1 MSSCKLSIRK
11 EASWTIYNIT
21 AGNNDQIQQ
30 VIEQGLIPSLVELL
44 AHASFDVKKEAA
56 WAISNATSGGT
67 PEQIMYLVS
76 QQCIQPLCDLLAVK
90 DSRIVKVALEG
101 IENIL
106 KLGEDEKEKAG
117 SEMNDMVSLV
127 EEADG
132 MEKLEQLQS
141 HANDD
146 IYQRA
151 VKILESY
158 FGEEGEEEDGE
169 LEPQL
174 VEGGDQFQFGLG
186 DGGGQAGGFNFG
198 MQ

>member
-1 MSSCKLSIRK
+1 MLSSCKLSIRK

-76 QQCIQPLCDLLAVK
+76 QQCIQPLCDLLAVE

-106 KLGEDEKEKAG
+106 KLGEKNKEASG
-117 SEMNDMVSLV
+117 ETTSEYADFV
-127 EEADG
+127 EEAGGMNNDG
-132 MEKLEQLQS
+132 
-141 HANDD
+141 
-146 IYQRA
+146 
-151 VKILESY
+151 
-158 FGEEGEEEDGE
+158 
-169 LEPQL
+169 
-174 VEGGDQFQFGLG
+174 
-186 DGGGQAGGFNFG
+186 
-198 MQ
+198 